1 VLIKKDKHLAA
12 AQKFLE
18 RGQEERALEEFA
30 RVVQEDPNDTRTWLK
45 MAEIH
50 ARRGALEQ
58 ARDIYL
64 RTAEIYVEQG
74 FQRKAMTVYKS
85 VLKLTPGLPHVR
97 EKLAETYRQQG
108 MVADAL
114 RELELSA
121 NELQQAGKIE
131 ETLPALRKIVGLH
144 PDNIAS
150 RIRLAET
157 ASQVGKVDEA
167 VHELSQLA
175 EQVKSQGRAD
185 DFVRVAE
192 RLLFHRPTD
201 FGVARELATAYIA
214 RRNARLALV
223 KLQAPLKAAPRDP
236 RNVTLLAEALAQ
248 LDPAK
253 AVSVWR
259 ELAELHDAAGRHND
273 RDTALRAALTL
284 DPTDGETRE
293 LSARWGVSGV
303 SAVNSQRGR
312 QAPPP
317 LPAAV
322 SGARPLPRVEVAP
335 GAERSGERSGSIGGL
350 SGVGIS
356 GVSAVTGISGLT
368 PGPNEVGRVL
378 AQADVFVKY
387 GLVERAVDHLR
398 RVFAL
403 EPRHRGA
410 RERLASVLTQ
420 LGRRSEAAAELATLA
435 GQLVEE
441 DAADAALVAERALTL
456 DPSCAAAAKLLGR
469 KVAAPPAPEAVAAA
483 LSDELRGELEQ
494 VDFFLQQ
501 SLYDEARSVLDE
513 LADRFPGDPLIDEKR
528 AAINRAERAA
538 GPATPAPVRTV
549 GAIPGAIPGGE
560 HVGPAIPHAPVAK
573 LSTSERADPSTH
585 GDLGIAYK
593 QMGLYDAAIAEFKL
607 LQQDKTRAVFALT
620 MIGECVEAKGELG
633 EAVGKYKEALN
644 LSQVTAS
651 ESLELYYLLGSV
663 FERLGDVREALY
675 FFENLRKRDA
685 TFRDVV
691 RRVAALK
698 PANAS
703 QG

>member
-64 RTAEIYVEQG
+64 RTAEIYVGQG

-85 VLKLTPGLPHVR
+85 VLKLTPGMPQVR
-97 EKLAETYRQQG
+97 ERLADTYRQQG

-114 RELELSA
+114 RELELA
-121 NELQQAGKIE
+121 AEELQRAGKIE
-131 ETLPALRKIVGLH
+131 EALPALRKIVGLH

-175 EQVKSQGRAD
+175 VQLKAQGRAD

-192 RLLFHRPTD
+192 RLLFHRPSD
-201 FGVARELATAYIA
+201 FGVARELAAAYIT

-236 RNVTLLAEALAQ
+236 QNVTLLAEALAQ

-259 ELAELHDAAGRHND
+259 ELAELHDAAGRLND
-273 RDTALRAALTL
+273 RDAAVRAALAL

-293 LSARWGVSGV
+293 LSARWGITV
-303 SAVNSQRGR
+303 SAMKPRGVNVSV
-312 QAPPP
+312 PPP
-317 LPAAV
+317 LPPGA
-322 SGARPLPRVEVAP
+322 SGPRPLPRTEASFP
-335 GAERSGERSGSIGGL
+335 GVERSGPVAGL
-350 SGVGIS
+350 AGVGIS
-356 GVSAVTGISGLT
+356 GISSVSGLT
-368 PGPNEVGRVL
+368 PGPNEIGRVL

-403 EPRHRGA
+403 DPRHRGA

-435 GQLVEE
+435 GQLAEE
-441 DAADAALVAERALTL
+441 DAGDAALVAERALTL
-456 DPSCAAAAKLLGR
+456 DPSCAPAAKLLGR
-469 KVAAPPAPEAVAAA
+469 QVAAPPAPEAVAAA
-483 LSDELRGELEQ
+483 LNDELRGELEQ
-494 VDFFLQQ
+494 VDFFLHQ
-501 SLYDEARSVLDE
+501 SLHDEALSVLDE
-513 LADRFPGDPLIDEKR
+513 LAQRFPGHPLIDEKR
-528 AAINRAERAA
+528 GAIARSRRAEADH
-538 GPATPAPVRTV
+538 
-549 GAIPGAIPGGE
+549 GAIPGSP
-560 HVGPAIPHAPVAK
+560 VGAAAVPRAPVAK
-573 LSTSERADPSTH
+573 LSVSERADPGTH

-607 LQQDKTRAVFALT
+607 LQADPTRAVFALT
-620 MIGECVEAKGELG
+620 MIGECIEAKGEMG

-644 LSQVTAS
+644 QSQIS
-651 ESLELYYLLGSV
+651 GPESLELYYLLGSV

-675 FFENLRKRDA
+675 FFENLHKRDA
-685 TFRDVV
+685 TFRDVG
-691 RRVAALK
+691 RRIAALK
-698 PANAS
+698 PAKAR
-703 QG
+703 QA

>member
-1 VLIKKDKHLAA
+1 MLIKKDKHLAA

-30 RVVQEDPNDTRTWLK
+30 RVVQEDANDTRTWLK

-74 FQRKAMTVYKS
+74 FPRKAMTVYKS
-85 VLKLTPGLPHVR
+85 VLKLTPGLPLVR
-97 EKLAETYRQQG
+97 ERLADTYRQQG

-114 RELELSA
+114 RELELCA
-121 NELQQAGKIE
+121 DELQRAGKIE

-175 EQVKSQGRAD
+175 VQVKAQGRAD

-201 FGVARELATAYIA
+201 FGVARELAEAYIQ
-214 RRNARLALV
+214 RRNPRLALT
-223 KLQAPLKAAPRDP
+223 KLQTALKAAPRDP

-248 LDPAK
+248 LDPPK
-253 AVSVWR
+253 AISVWR
-259 ELAELHDAAGRHND
+259 ELAELHDAAGRLND
-273 RDTALRAALTL
+273 RDAAVRAALAL
-284 DPTDGETRE
+284 DGTNGETRE
-293 LSARWGVSGV
+293 LAGRWGVAV
-303 SAVNSQRGR
+303 SAVKPRMT
-312 QAPPP
+312 PPP
-317 LPAAV
+317 LPAGI
-322 SGARPLPRVEVAP
+322 SGARPLPRAEALP
-335 GAERSGERSGSIGGL
+335 GADRSGPVPGL
-350 SGVGIS
+350 AGVGIS
-356 GVSAVTGISGLT
+356 GISAVSALSGLT
-368 PGPNEVGRVL
+368 PGPTEVGRVL

-403 EPRHRGA
+403 DPRHRGA
-410 RERLASVLTQ
+410 RERLASVLSQ

-435 GQLVEE
+435 AQLAEE
-441 DAADAALVAERALTL
+441 DASDAALVAERALTL

-483 LSDELRGELEQ
+483 LSAELRAELEQ

-501 SLYDEARSVLDE
+501 SLHEEARSVLDE
-513 LADRFPGDPLIDEKR
+513 LSQRFPGDPLIDEKR
-528 AAINRAERAA
+528 VAITRAEQAA
-538 GPATPAPVRTV
+538 DAADAPTDQ
-549 GAIPGAIPGGE
+549 GAIPRADSNVSPVPGG
-560 HVGPAIPHAPVAK
+560 PVAK
-573 LSTSERADPSTH
+573 LSVSERADPSTH

-593 QMGLYDAAIAEFKL
+593 QMGLFDAAIAEFKL
-607 LQQDKTRAVFALT
+607 LQADAPRAVFALT
-620 MIGECVEAKGELG
+620 MIGECVEAKGEMG

-644 LSQVTAS
+644 QPQITMS

-685 TFRDVV
+685 SFRDVG
-691 RRVAALK
+691 RRIAALK
-698 PANAS
+698 PANAR
-703 QG
+703 QA

>member
-64 RTAEIYVEQG
+64 RTAEIYTEQG
-74 FQRKAMTVYKS
+74 FPRKAMTVYKS

-97 EKLAETYRQQG
+97 ERLADTYRQQG
-108 MVADAL
+108 MIADAL
-114 RELELSA
+114 RELELCA

-131 ETLPALRKIVGLH
+131 EMLPALRKIVGLH

-157 ASQVGKVDEA
+157 ASQMGKVDEA

-175 EQVKSQGRAD
+175 VQVKAQGRAD

-192 RLLFHRPTD
+192 RLLFHRPDD
-201 FGVARELATAYIA
+201 FPVARELAAAYIA
-214 RRNARLALV
+214 RKNPRLALV

-236 RNVTLLAEALAQ
+236 QNVTLLAEALAQ
-248 LDPAK
+248 LDRPK

-259 ELAELHDAAGRHND
+259 ELAELHDAAGRLND

-293 LSARWGVSGV
+293 LSARWGISKV
-303 SAVNSQRGR
+303 SAVKPRNVS
-312 QAPPP
+312 APPP
-317 LPAAV
+317 LPASA
-322 SGARPLPRVEVAP
+322 SGARPLPRMDVGP
-335 GAERSGERSGSIGGL
+335 GPDSSGPVS
-350 SGVGIS
+350 GIS
-356 GVSAVTGISGLT
+356 SLAGIGLSGLT
-368 PGPNEVGRVL
+368 PGPTDVARVL

-403 EPRHRGA
+403 DPRHRGA

-435 GQLVEE
+435 GQLAEE
-441 DAADAALVAERALTL
+441 DSGDAALVAERALTL

-469 KVAAPPAPEAVAAA
+469 AVAAPPAPEAIAKA
-483 LSDELRGELEQ
+483 LGDELRAELEQ

-501 SLYDEARSVLDE
+501 SLYDEARAVLDE
-513 LADRFPGDPLIDEKR
+513 LAQRFPGDPLIDEKR
-528 AAINRAERAA
+528 AAILRAEMAESA
-538 GPATPAPVRTV
+538 QGAVPGGGGAAPVQR
-549 GAIPGAIPGGE
+549 
-560 HVGPAIPHAPVAK
+560 APVAQ
-573 LSTSERADPSTH
+573 LSVSERADPSTH

-607 LQQDKTRAVFALT
+607 QQADKARAVFALT
-620 MIGECVEAKGELG
+620 MMGECIEAKGDLG

-644 LSQVTAS
+644 LPEVTLS

-663 FERLGDVREALY
+663 FERLGDLREALY

-685 TFRDVV
+685 SFRDVV
-691 RRVAALK
+691 RRIAALK
-698 PANAS
+698 QPSARRA
-703 QG
+703 

>member
-1 VLIKKDKHLAA
+1 MLIKKDKHLAA

-74 FQRKAMTVYKS
+74 FPRKAMTVYKS
-85 VLKLTPGLPHVR
+85 VLKLTPGAPLVR
-97 EKLAETYRQQG
+97 ERLADTYRQQG
-108 MVADAL
+108 LVADAL
-114 RELELSA
+114 RELEICA
-121 NELQQAGKIE
+121 NELQQAGKVE
-131 ETLPALRKIVGLH
+131 EMLPPLRKIVGLH

-150 RIRLAET
+150 RIRLAEA
-157 ASQVGKVDEA
+157 ASQVGNVDEA

-175 EQVKSQGRAD
+175 VQLKAQGRAD

-192 RLLFHRPTD
+192 RLLFHRPGE
-201 FGVARELATAYIA
+201 FGVARELAAAYIT
-214 RRNARLALV
+214 RRNPRLALV

-236 RNVTLLAEALAQ
+236 QNVTLLAEALAQ

-259 ELAELHDAAGRHND
+259 ELAELHDAAGRLND
-273 RDTALRAALTL
+273 RDAAVRAALAL
-284 DPTDGETRE
+284 DSTDGETRE
-293 LSARWGVSGV
+293 LSARWGITV
-303 SAVNSQRGR
+303 SAANPRLPRSLSM
-312 QAPPP
+312 PPP
-317 LPAAV
+317 LPPGA
-322 SGARPLPRVEVAP
+322 SGARSLPRAEGSFP
-335 GAERSGERSGSIGGL
+335 GVDRSGPVPGL
-350 SGVGIS
+350 AGVGIS
-356 GVSAVTGISGLT
+356 GITSVSGLT
-368 PGPNEVGRVL
+368 PGPNEIGRVL

-403 EPRHRGA
+403 DPRHRGA

-435 GQLVEE
+435 GQLADE
-441 DAADAALVAERALTL
+441 DAGDAALVAERALTL
-456 DPSCAAAAKLLGR
+456 DPSCAPAAKLLGR

-483 LSDELRGELEQ
+483 LNDELRGELEQ
-494 VDFFLQQ
+494 VDFFLHQ
-501 SLYDEARSVLDE
+501 SLYDEALSVLDE
-513 LADRFPGDPLIDEKR
+513 LAQRFPGHPLIDEKR
-528 AAINRAERAA
+528 GAIARARRAEAEQ
-538 GPATPAPVRTV
+538 
-549 GAIPGAIPGGE
+549 GAIPGGAAG
-560 HVGPAIPHAPVAK
+560 VAAIPHAPVAK
-573 LSTSERADPSTH
+573 LSVSERADPGTH

-607 LQQDKTRAVFALT
+607 LQADPTRVVFALT
-620 MIGECVEAKGELG
+620 MIGECIEAKGEMG

-644 LSQVTAS
+644 QSQIS
-651 ESLELYYLLGSV
+651 GPESLELYYLLGSV

-675 FFENLRKRDA
+675 FFENLHKRDA
-685 TFRDVV
+685 TFRDVG
-691 RRVAALK
+691 RRIAALK
-698 PANAS
+698 PAKAR
-703 QG
+703 QA

>member
-85 VLKLTPGLPHVR
+85 VLKLTPGQPHVR
-97 EKLAETYRQQG
+97 ERLADTYRQQG

-114 RELELSA
+114 RELEQYA
-121 NELQQAGKIE
+121 DELQRAGKVE
-131 ETLPALRKIVGLH
+131 EMLPALRKIVGLH

-175 EQVKSQGRAD
+175 VQLKAQGRAD

-201 FGVARELATAYIA
+201 FGVARELAAAYIT
-214 RRNARLALV
+214 RRNPRLALV
-223 KLQAPLKAAPRDP
+223 KLQAPLKASPRDP
-236 RNVTLLAEALAQ
+236 QNVTLLAEALAQ
-248 LDPAK
+248 LDPPK

-259 ELAELHDAAGRHND
+259 ELAELHDTAGRHQE
-273 RDTALRAALTL
+273 RDAAMRAALAL

-293 LSARWGVSGV
+293 LAARWGVSKV
-303 SAVNSQRGR
+303 SAVRPR
-312 QAPPP
+312 TAPPP
-317 LPAAV
+317 VPV
-322 SGARPLPRVEVAP
+322 GVSSISGARPLPRVEAFP
-335 GAERSGERSGSIGGL
+335 GADRSGSVPGL
-350 SGVGIS
+350 AGVGIS
-356 GVSAVTGISGLT
+356 GISSLT
-368 PGPNEVGRVL
+368 PGPTEIGRVL

-403 EPRHRGA
+403 DPRHRGA
-410 RERLASVLTQ
+410 RERLASVLAQ

-441 DAADAALVAERALTL
+441 DASDAALVAERALTL
-456 DPSCAAAAKLLGR
+456 DPSCAAAAKILGR
-469 KVAAPPAPEAVAAA
+469 AVAAPPAPEAVAAA
-483 LSDELRGELEQ
+483 LNDELRGELEQ
-494 VDFFLQQ
+494 VDFFLHQ

-513 LADRFPGDPLIDEKR
+513 LAERFPGDPLIDEKR
-528 AAINRAERAA
+528 TAIARAEKAA
-538 GPATPAPVRTV
+538 QAQNDQ
-549 GAIPGAIPGGE
+549 GAIPGA
-560 HVGPAIPHAPVAK
+560 GPASAAGVSAIPHGPVAK
-573 LSTSERADPSTH
+573 LSTSERADPGTH

-607 LQQDKTRAVFALT
+607 LQADRTRSVFALT
-620 MIGECVEAKGELG
+620 MIGECEEAKGDLG

-644 LSQVTAS
+644 QSQITVP
-651 ESLELYYLLGSV
+651 ESSELYYLLGSV

-675 FFENLRKRDA
+675 FFENLHKRDA
-685 TFRDVV
+685 TFRDVG

-698 PANAS
+698 PASAR
-703 QG
+703 QA

>member
-74 FQRKAMTVYKS
+74 FPRKAMTVYKS

-97 EKLAETYRQQG
+97 ERLAETYRQQG

-114 RELELSA
+114 RELELCA

-175 EQVKSQGRAD
+175 VQVKAQGRAD

-192 RLLFHRPTD
+192 RLLFHRPSN
-201 FGVARELATAYIA
+201 FAVARELAAAYIQ
-214 RRNARLALV
+214 RMNPRLALV
-223 KLQAPLKAAPRDP
+223 KLQGALKAAPRDP
-236 RNVTLLAEALAQ
+236 QNVTLLAEALAQ
-248 LDPAK
+248 LDPQK
-253 AVSVWR
+253 ALSVWR
-259 ELAELHDAAGRHND
+259 ELAELHDAAGRLND
-273 RDTALRAALTL
+273 RDTAMRAALAI
-284 DPTDGETRE
+284 DGTDGETRE
-293 LSARWGVSGV
+293 MAARWGI
-303 SAVNSQRGR
+303 AVTPVKVRNVNTTSTIG
-312 QAPPP
+312 PPP
-317 LPAAV
+317 LPSSV
-322 SGARPLPRVEVAP
+322 SGARPLPRGETP
-335 GAERSGERSGSIGGL
+335 GPTPGPGIERSGPVSGL
-350 SGVGIS
+350 SGVGIT
-356 GVSAVTGISGLT
+356 GVSAVTGISGLA
-368 PGPNEVGRVL
+368 PGLSEVGRVL

-398 RVFAL
+398 RVFVL
-403 EPRHRGA
+403 DPRHRGA
-410 RERLASVLTQ
+410 RERLASVLSQ
-420 LGRRSEAAAELATLA
+420 LGRRSEAAAELAILA
-435 GQLVEE
+435 GQLAEE
-441 DAADAALVAERALTL
+441 DDSDASLVAERALTL
-456 DPSCAAAAKLLGR
+456 DPSCEAAAKLLGR
-469 KVAAPPAPEAVAAA
+469 KVTAPPAPEAVAAA
-483 LSDELRGELEQ
+483 LNEELRAELEQ

-501 SLYDEARSVLDE
+501 SLPDEARAVLDE
-513 LADRFPGDPLIDEKR
+513 LAQRFPGDPLIDEKR
-528 AAINRAERAA
+528 GTILRAERAA
-538 GPATPAPVRTV
+538 AQAEDH
-549 GAIPGAIPGGE
+549 GAIPGGDR
-560 HVGPAIPHAPVAK
+560 VAPTIPRGPVAK
-573 LSTSERADPSTH
+573 LSASERADPGTH

-593 QMGLYDAAIAEFKL
+593 EMGLYDAAIAEFKL
-607 LQQDKTRAVFALT
+607 LQADRTRAVFALT
-620 MIGECVEAKGELG
+620 MIGECVEAKGEMG

-644 LSQVTAS
+644 LSQVTLS

-685 TFRDVV
+685 TFRDVG
-691 RRVAALK
+691 RRIAALK
-698 PANAS
+698 PATAS
-703 QG
+703 QGR

>member
-30 RVVQEDPNDTRTWLK
+30 RVVQEDANDTRTWLK

-64 RTAEIYVEQG
+64 RTAEIYVDQG
-74 FQRKAMTVYKS
+74 FSRKAMTVYKS
-85 VLKLTPGLPHVR
+85 VLKLTPGLPLVR
-97 EKLAETYRQQG
+97 ERLADTYRQQG
-108 MVADAL
+108 MIADAL
-114 RELELSA
+114 RELELCA
-121 NELQQAGKIE
+121 DELQRAGKIE
-131 ETLPALRKIVGLH
+131 EALPALRKIVGLH

-157 ASQVGKVDEA
+157 ASQVGNVDEA

-175 EQVKSQGRAD
+175 VQVKAQGRAD

-192 RLLFHRPTD
+192 RLLFHRPGD
-201 FGVARELATAYIA
+201 FAVARELAAAYIQ
-214 RRNARLALV
+214 RMNPRLALT
-223 KLQAPLKAAPRDP
+223 KLQGALKAAPRDP
-236 RNVTLLAEALAQ
+236 QNVTLLAEALAQ
-248 LDPAK
+248 LDPQK
-253 AVSVWR
+253 AMSVWR
-259 ELAELHDAAGRHND
+259 ELAELHDAAGRLND
-273 RDTALRAALTL
+273 RDVAVRAALAL
-284 DPTDGETRE
+284 DATDGETRE
-293 LSARWGVSGV
+293 LAARWGVSKV
-303 SAVNSQRGR
+303 SAIKAR
-312 QAPPP
+312 AMPPP
-317 LPAAV
+317 LPAGA
-322 SGARPLPRVEVAP
+322 SGARPLPRVEAP
-335 GAERSGERSGSIGGL
+335 GADRSGPVPGL
-350 SGVGIS
+350 AGI
-356 GVSAVTGISGLT
+356 GISGLT
-368 PGPNEVGRVL
+368 TGPTEVGRVL

-398 RVFAL
+398 RVFVL
-403 EPRHRGA
+403 DPRHRGA

-435 GQLVEE
+435 AQLVDDNAT
-441 DAADAALVAERALTL
+441 DATLVAERALTL

-501 SLYDEARSVLDE
+501 SLHDEARSVLDE
-513 LADRFPGDPLIDEKR
+513 LAQRFPGDPLIDEKR
-528 AAINRAERAA
+528 AAITRAEKAA
-538 GPATPAPVRTV
+538 DAASHQ
-549 GAIPGAIPGGE
+549 GAIPGGDSAAS
-560 HVGPAIPHAPVAK
+560 PIPHAPVAK
-573 LSTSERADPSTH
+573 LSVSERADPSTH

-607 LQQDKTRAVFALT
+607 LQVDKARAVFALT

-644 LSQVTAS
+644 QSEITLS

-691 RRVAALK
+691 RRIAALK

-703 QG
+703 RA

>member
-18 RGQEERALEEFA
+18 RGQEARALEEFA
-30 RVVQEDPNDTRTWLK
+30 RVVQEDANDTRTWLK
-45 MAEIH
+45 MAEIY

-74 FQRKAMTVYKS
+74 FPRKAMTVYKS

-97 EKLAETYRQQG
+97 ERLADTYRQQG
-108 MVADAL
+108 MIADAL
-114 RELELSA
+114 RELELCA
-121 NELQQAGKIE
+121 DELQAAGKIA

-157 ASQVGKVDEA
+157 ASQIGAVDEA

-175 EQVKSQGRAD
+175 VQVKAQGRAD

-192 RLLFHRPTD
+192 RLLFHRPGD
-201 FGVARELATAYIA
+201 FAVARELAAAYIA
-214 RRNARLALV
+214 RKNPRLALV
-223 KLQAPLKAAPRDP
+223 KLQAALKAAPRDP
-236 RNVTLLAEALAQ
+236 QNVTLLAEALAQ

-253 AVSVWR
+253 ARSVWR
-259 ELAELHDAAGRHND
+259 ELAELHDAAGRLND
-273 RDTALRAALTL
+273 RDVALRAALAL

-293 LSARWGVSGV
+293 LSARWGVSAV
-303 SAVNSQRGR
+303 SAVKAART
-312 QAPPP
+312 ATPPP
-317 LPAAV
+317 LPPGV
-322 SGARPLPRVEVAP
+322 SGARPLPRPEAFP
-335 GAERSGERSGSIGGL
+335 GADRSGPVPGL
-350 SGVGIS
+350 AGVGIS
-356 GVSAVTGISGLT
+356 GVTALSGLT
-368 PGPNEVGRVL
+368 PGPTEVGRVL

-403 EPRHRGA
+403 DPRHRGA

-435 GQLVEE
+435 SQLAEE
-441 DAADAALVAERALTL
+441 DASDAALVAERALTL

-501 SLYDEARSVLDE
+501 SLYDEAGSVLDE
-513 LADRFPGDPLIDEKR
+513 LAQRFPGDPLIDEKR
-528 AAINRAERAA
+528 GAIARAEKAA
-538 GPATPAPVRTV
+538 AAASDQ
-549 GAIPGAIPGGE
+549 GAIPKADSNVSP
-560 HVGPAIPHAPVAK
+560 VPHGPVAK
-573 LSTSERADPSTH
+573 LSVSEQADPSTH

-607 LQQDKTRAVFALT
+607 LQADKAQVVFALT

-644 LSQVTAS
+644 QPQITTS

-663 FERLGDVREALY
+663 FERLGDAREALY

-691 RRVAALK
+691 RRIAALK
-698 PANAS
+698 PANAR
-703 QG
+703 QA